1 MLETKFL
8 SAGSCH
14 EEALK
19 YACELT
25 ASIFLKNINFP
36 DVKYIDIRCESA
48 KEAEELNELLWIYP
62 KDVLIPHN
70 LTHKNDK
77 SNFVE
82 IGYPGSAFNTI
93 DNKLL
98 LNLNPDLPNQT
109 SEYLF
114 YYQLVIE
121 DNSSLRE
128 RAAVTWKECKSM
140 GLNPIFLK
148 SKKNEKSF

>member
-19 YACELT
+19 YTCELT
-25 ASIFLKNINFP
+25 AKIFLKDINFP
-36 DVKYIDIRCESA
+36 DVKNIDIRCGSA
-48 KEAEELNELLWIYP
+48 NEAEELNELLWIYP
-62 KDVLIPHN
+62 EDILIPHN
-70 LTHKNDK
+70 LTHKKDK
-77 SNFVE
+77 NIFVE
-82 IGYPGSAFNTI
+82 IGYPGSAFSNI

-98 LNLNPDLPNQT
+98 VNLNPDLPNQI
-109 SEYLF
+109 SGYLF

-128 RAAVTWKECKSM
+128 RAAVTWKECKSR

-148 SKKNEKSF
+148 K

>member
-19 YACELT
+19 YTCELT
-25 ASIFLKNINFP
+25 AKIFLKDINFP
-36 DVKYIDIRCESA
+36 DVKNIDIRCGSA
-48 KEAEELNELLWIYP
+48 NEAEELNELLWIYP
-62 KDVLIPHN
+62 EDTLIPHN
-70 LTHKNDK
+70 LTHKKDN
-77 SNFVE
+77 NIFVE
-82 IGYPGSAFNTI
+82 IGYPGSSFRNL

-98 LNLNPDLPNQT
+98 MNLNPDLPNQI
-109 SEYLF
+109 SEYLY

-128 RAAVTWKECKSM
+128 RAAVTWKECTSM
-140 GLNPIFLK
+140 GLDPIFLK
-148 SKKNEKSF
+148 S